1 MADNDVEEVG
11 MIGRSFDNLKN
22 ILRTEIIRA
31 SLELSGD
38 FLIMKGEIFMKKLY
52 DLAVKAGS
60 YSTKDGNEKAIWL
73 NIGAVWNGN
82 DDTKFMLLKAWFNPS
97 AIERKNGSDCINVA
111 MFEPRDEQR
120 NSKQEPHSDDVNRN
134 VENYESSA
142 TPEQPI
148 PF

>member
-82 DDTKFMLLKAWFNPS
+82 DDTEFMLLKAWFNPS

-111 MFEPRDEQR
+111 MFEPRDDR
-120 NSKQEPHSDDVNRN
+120 NGRQEGRSDDVNKDDEAYKN
-134 VENYESSA
+134 AGNGES
-142 TPEQPI
+142 I